1 MQKLRPVPPLCF
13 ALEASDSFK
22 VTSSGYLLLVVQLIS
37 QGQSL
42 DQLLAVA
49 PDGRLH
55 LLQSLGQLGH
65 GQLAQAWGQTGTS
78 LNVPFV

>member
-1 MQKLRPVPPLCF
+1 MQKLLSASASALLCSGSF
-13 ALEASDSFK
+13 RLLNSFK

-37 QGQSL
+37 QGQGL

-65 GQLAQAWGQTGTS
+65 GQLTQAWRQTGTS
-78 LNVPFV
+78 